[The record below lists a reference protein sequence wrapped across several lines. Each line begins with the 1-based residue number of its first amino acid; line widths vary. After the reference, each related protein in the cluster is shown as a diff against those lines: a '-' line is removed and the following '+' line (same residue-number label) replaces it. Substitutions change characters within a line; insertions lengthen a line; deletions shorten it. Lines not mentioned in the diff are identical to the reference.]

1 MRAGWWI
8 AVALLAA
15 GCGATGA
22 AAPGGGGTAAHG
34 PTPAANPAR
43 AGAPQRPPGRPAYL
57 VAELG
62 RPLATPFGTV
72 AARTS
77 FGQPVW
83 VPVLRRGAHA
93 RALVPLGVRGR
104 VVAVDL
110 HGLRVTWDRA
120 RVLVDLS
127 ARRMTVRVA
136 GRRASTFPI
145 GEGGAATPTPT
156 GRFAVTDRLT
166 FPAGSPYAPFA
177 VGLSAHQ
184 TRLAPGWPG
193 GDQVAIHP
201 GPLGP
206 TSNGCI
212 HAGPAAMRLLRRVAI
227 LGTLVVVRR

>member
-1 MRAGWWI
+1 MAI
-8 AVALLAA
+8 ALLAA
-15 GCGATGA
+15 GCGTAGSA
-22 AAPGGGGTAAHG
+22 GHAGGRDLAGGHPRAP
-34 PTPAANPAR
+34 
-43 AGAPQRPPGRPAYL
+43 APSAPPPRPDGRPAYL

-72 AARTS
+72 AARTT

-93 RALVPLGVRGR
+93 RALVPLGIRGR
-104 VVAVDL
+104 VVALDL
-110 HGLRVTWDRA
+110 HGLRMTWDRA
-120 RVLVDLS
+120 RVVVDLS
-127 ARRMTVRVA
+127 ARRMTIRVA
-136 GRRASTFPI
+136 GQRARSFPV
-145 GEGGAATPTPT
+145 GEGGPATPTPT

-184 TRLAPGWPG
+184 TRLASGWPG

-206 TSNGCI
+206 TSKGCI